1 MPHIFPRKAFRAGEL
16 GIKADFDEAL
26 QPIAEKAAM
35 GLNEHDISSQEP
47 AAAGK
52 IFPFAS
58 LDTSCYY
65 EAYEKKA
72 AVTMNLT
79 GGAVY
84 AQQSTTSAAGNT
96 ATILDTQE
104 WQNIV
109 DDVTGLALTK
119 TINSGEDILFICAE
133 LQSAGWAAALGVS
146 PTLASDNEYRLQ
158 YALRVDGTVYED
170 AMTGP
175 AVFPDPTVQQ
185 IYSGVKAVTNTVDF
199 DYRHKGWQ
207 QNGTGLPNHLQPA
220 RLTRC
225 VPVVEGSHTVEVVVR
240 RATRADGKP
249 DNGGAG
255 SSMQVFNRRLFV
267 LRIKGWSKSAGSS
280 APTLSL
286 QPWSEG
292 EVISSANLNTNRL
305 VAVKDAL
312 NGVVEAS
319 IQRGALHNEHL
330 PSVVAYPD
338 VQILDPA
345 VAVLTCAA
353 TTYVSYGSNAGWNL
367 LHDGAGNN
375 LEVTG
380 PGGAGFVLT
389 ANPGIMVVLAN
400 IQVRRIQAVPANNEA
415 RIAGCFIFRYKDAA
429 GVEQYVAETE
439 ASITPRN
446 QLGGLPTPRAGG
458 TLFDANVVSG
468 VLAPGQN
475 YCEEDV
481 AMLWVFDTAVFL
493 AAHPTAATM
502 QEIEVV
508 CATTDCGLGLV
519 VTMETQKAT
528 LTAFMLKGIVLS

>member
-1 MPHIFPRKAFRAGEL
+1 MSHTFPKKAFRANEI
-16 GIKADFDEAL
+16 GIKTDFDEAL

-35 GLNEHDISSQEP
+35 GLNEHDISALETGG
-47 AAAGK
+47 AK

-72 AVTMNLT
+72 AVTMNLN

-104 WQNIV
+104 WQSIV
-109 DDVTGLALTK
+109 DDVTGFALTK
-119 TINSGEDILFICAE
+119 TINSGEDILFLCAE
-133 LQSAGWAAALGVS
+133 LQSAGWAGALGVS

-175 AVFPDPTVQQ
+175 AVFPDPPPQQ
-185 IYSGVKAVTNTVDF
+185 LYSGTKAVSNLEDF

-225 VPVVEGSHTVEVVVR
+225 VPVVEGSHTVEVVAR

-249 DNGGAG
+249 DNAGVG

-267 LRIKGWSKSAGSS
+267 LRIKGFSKSAGSS
-280 APTLSL
+280 APTLAVA
-286 QPWSEG
+286 PWSEG
-292 EVISSANLNTNRL
+292 EVVSSANLNTARL
-305 VAVKDAL
+305 VAVKNAL
-312 NGVVEAS
+312 NDVVEAS

-330 PSVVAYPD
+330 PTVVAYPD

-345 VAVLTCAA
+345 AAIGVCVA
-353 TTYVSYGSNAGWNL
+353 TTYAGYGSNVGWQVVHN
-367 LHDGAGNN
+367 GAGTD
-375 LEVTG
+375 LVVTG

-389 ANPGIMVVLAN
+389 ANPGIVVVLAN
-400 IQVRRIQAVPANNEA
+400 VQVRRIQCAVANNEA
-415 RIAGCFIFRYKDAA
+415 RVAGCFIIRYKDN
-429 GVEQYVAETE
+429 VNVWNYVAETE
-439 ASITPRN
+439 VSLTPRN
-446 QLGGLPTPRAGG
+446 QLGNFPQPDGSG
-458 TLFDANVVSG
+458 TFDANVAVG
-468 VLAPGQN
+468 VAAPGQN

-481 AMLWVFDTAVFL
+481 ALLWVFDTAVLL
-493 AAHPTAATM
+493 AANPAATTIKA
-502 QEIEVV
+502 IEVV

-519 VTMETQKAT
+519 VAMETQKAT
-528 LTAFMLKGIVLS
+528 LTAFMLKGVSLA